1 MIKSFEHN
9 GLERFFRAG
18 SKAGIQPKHAPRLR
32 LQLGRLDAAKG
43 PQDMNLPG
51 WKLHPLKGDLK
62 GYWSVWVDENWRL
75 VFKFEGEDAL
85 LVDYTDY
92 H

>member
-85 LVDYTDY
+85 LVDYTGY